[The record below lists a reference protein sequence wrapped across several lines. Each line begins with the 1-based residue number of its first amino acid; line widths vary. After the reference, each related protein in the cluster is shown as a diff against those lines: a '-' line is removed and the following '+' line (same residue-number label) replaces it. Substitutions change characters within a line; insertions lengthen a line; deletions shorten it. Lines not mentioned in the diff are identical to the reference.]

1 MTLFS
6 RVCRFADGARRRVA
20 PRRTDV
26 FSRASLGSSILAGQ
40 RLVTVDVGAALGLLP
55 HWHLLDSVACVY
67 QIEPRSEACDELRR
81 VNDLEGMSD
90 TRRVLCAAVAGTE
103 GPRTLYVSNAPTGTS
118 LLRMDPAAERDCG
131 DYVDSQYLLPITER
145 QITTRRL
152 SSLMDEAGE
161 AHVDLIKLD
170 IQGAELEALE
180 GLGAGR
186 LTDLLG
192 VELEVGM
199 HAFYP
204 KEARFPAVDQFMEE
218 NGFELFDVRVARVR
232 RPLADKADGY
242 EKSIFSV
249 EPNSPTIAARLWE
262 FDAIYFRKKSL
273 LLERRDA
280 GVIRRMALVYATY
293 NFYSEAHSLVEKA
306 QAAGIF
312 DGDTAHDLKQLIVD
326 LHFVVNYRPW
336 FADTRFWRAVRRIGV
351 RLSPRNAPRWCQ
363 HMYQGYPNG

>member
-6 RVCRFADGARRRVA
+6 RACGLADGIRRRVA
-20 PRRTDV
+20 PRRTDQ
-26 FSRASLGSSILAGQ
+26 FSRASLGNSILAGQ
-40 RLVTVDVGAALGLLP
+40 RLVAIDVGAALGLLP
-55 HWHLLDSVACVY
+55 HWHLLDSVSHIY
-67 QIEPRSEACDELRR
+67 QIEPRPEACEELQR
-81 VNDLEGMSD
+81 VNVLEGMGD

-118 LLRMDPAAERDCG
+118 LLRMNPAAERDCG
-131 DYVDSQYLLPITER
+131 DYVDSRYLFPITER

-152 SSLMDEAGE
+152 GSLMDEASE
-161 AHVDLIKLD
+161 VNVDLVKLD
-170 IQGAELEALE
+170 IQGAELEALQ
-180 GLGAGR
+180 GLGSSR
-186 LTDLLG
+186 LANLLG

-232 RPLADKADGY
+232 RPLGVDGY
-242 EKSIFSV
+242 ESAIFSV
-249 EPNSPTIAARLWE
+249 DSNSPTVAARLWE
-262 FDAIYFRKKSL
+262 FDVIYFRKKSIL
-273 LLERRDA
+273 LDRRDGGA
-280 GVIRRMALVYATY
+280 IRRMALVYATY

-306 QAAGIF
+306 QAAEIF
-312 DGDTAHDLKQLIVD
+312 DDETAHDLKQLIVD
-326 LHFVVNYRPW
+326 LHFVANYRPW
-336 FADTRFWRAVRRIGV
+336 LADTRFWRAVRRIGV